1 MDKLDE
7 ASIIQ
12 LLNGFRCK
20 KDEDIELFLQ
30 NKAIEFERLS
40 KSRTYLVCDVNDLE
54 NKSID
59 ELIIYGYISLALK
72 VLTVPENT
80 SNRVR
85 KKIDGLSAK
94 SHGKVI
100 TDFPC
105 YLIGQLS
112 KNSDIEGNTLSGKEL
127 IDFAYSVIAAAMNAV
142 GGRYVMIEC
151 KNIKKLTEF
160 YKNNDF
166 HEIATIPDENYAM
179 VQMIRKV

>member
-7 ASIIQ
+7 ASTIQ
-12 LLNGFRCK
+12 LLNGFKCK

-40 KSRTYLVCDVNDLE
+40 KARTYLVCDVNDLE

-72 VLTVPENT
+72 VLSVPENT

-94 SHGKVI
+94 CHGKVI

-112 KNSDIEGNTLSGKEL
+112 KNSNIEENTLSGKEL
-127 IDFAYSVIAAAMNAV
+127 IDFANSVIAAAMNAV
-142 GGRYVMIEC
+142 GGWYVMIEC

-160 YKNNDF
+160 YKSNDF

>member
-72 VLTVPENT
+72 VLTVP
-80 SNRVR
+80 
-85 KKIDGLSAK
+85 D
-94 SHGKVI
+94 KV
-100 TDFPC
+100 FPSISEFLESC
-105 YLIGQLS
+105 P
-112 KNSDIEGNTLSGKEL
+112 
-127 IDFAYSVIAAAMNAV
+127 
-142 GGRYVMIEC
+142 
-151 KNIKKLTEF
+151 IK
-160 YKNNDF
+160 
-166 HEIATIPDENYAM
+166 
-179 VQMIRKV
+179 